1 MKVLAQR
8 ISNHPS
14 YAKALEWGKL
24 ITITGGAQLLVQITG
39 FASGIAIIRLLP
51 IQEYA
56 FYTLANT
63 MLGAMVMLSDSG
75 VGSGVMAESGKVW
88 QDKQKLGVVLATG
101 LHLRKRFA
109 IVSLLFTLPV
119 LVYLLYSHGAS
130 WFAILLIIAAIVPA
144 ALAALS
150 DSLLEIA
157 PKLHQDIKPL
167 QRNSAEVSLIRLA
180 LSGLLVFLA
189 PFTFAALLA
198 NGLPRIYGNYKLR
211 KVGERFA
218 EGDQTPD
225 PAIQEAIIKGVKRT
239 LPIVIYSCL
248 SGQLTI
254 WLISFFGK
262 TDGISQIGALSKI
275 GALFNLVSVLLSTL
289 VVPRFSRMGAYKQG
303 LMKSFLLI
311 QAATLALSLFLVF
324 SIWLFSNQILWVLG
338 TNYEHL
344 NYQLLL
350 VAISN
355 SIGLMVGVCSQLV
368 LSRGWF
374 LNPYILVV
382 INFTSTVLSLTFFK
396 MTSLI
401 AILYFDIT
409 VLIIAYL
416 LAFVFGLIS
425 IRKLPSIHQNAV

>member
-8 ISNHPS
+8 ISSNPN

-24 ITITGGAQLLVQITG
+24 ITITGGAQVLVQLTG
-39 FASGIAIIRLLP
+39 FVSGIIIIRLLS

-63 MLGAMVMLSDSG
+63 MLGAMIMLSDSG

-88 QDKQKLGVVLATG
+88 QDKDKLGTVLVTG
-101 LHLRKRFA
+101 LQLRKRFGIISL
-109 IVSLLFTLPV
+109 IVTLPV
-119 LVYLLYSHGAS
+119 LIYLLYSHGAT
-130 WFAILLIIAAIVPA
+130 WLTILLIIVAIVPA

-167 QRNSAEVSLIRLA
+167 QRNSAEVSIMRLA
-180 LSGLLVFLA
+180 LSALLVFIA

-211 KVGERFA
+211 KVGERFV
-218 EGDQTPD
+218 ESNKSPD
-225 PAIQEAIIKGVKRT
+225 PAIQEAIIRGVKRT

-275 GALFNLVSVLLSTL
+275 GALFNLVIVLLSTL
-289 VVPRFSRMGAYKQG
+289 VVPRFSRMAASRQG
-303 LMKSFLLI
+303 LMKAFLLI
-311 QAATLALSLFLVF
+311 QAGAFAVTLVLV
-324 SIWLFSNQILWVLG
+324 SSVWLFSSQILWVLG
-338 TNYEHL
+338 KNYEHL

-350 VAISN
+350 VGISN
-355 SIGLMVGVCSQLV
+355 SIGLLVSVCSQLV

-396 MTSLI
+396 MTSLV

-409 VLIIAYL
+409 VLTIAYF
-416 LAFVFGLIS
+416 LAFIFGIIS
-425 IRKLPSIHQNAV
+425 IRKLPAILER

>member
-8 ISNHPS
+8 ISNNPN
-14 YAKALEWGKL
+14 YTKVLEWGKL
-24 ITITGGAQLLVQITG
+24 ITITGGAQVLVQLTG
-39 FASGIAIIRLLP
+39 FLSGIAIIRLLP

-119 LVYLLYSHGAS
+119 LVYLLSSHGAS
-130 WFAILLIIAAIVPA
+130 WLTIGLIIAAIIPA

-198 NGLPRIYGNYKLR
+198 NGLPRIYGNYRLR

-218 EGDQTPD
+218 EGNMSPD
-225 PAIQEAIIKGVKRT
+225 PAIQASIIRGVKRT

-275 GALFNLVSVLLSTL
+275 GALFNLISVLLSTL
-289 VVPRFSRMGAYKQG
+289 VVPRFSRMPAFRQG
-303 LMKSFLLI
+303 LLKSFLLI
-311 QAATLALSLFLVF
+311 QAGTFVITIFLVF
-324 SIWLFSNQILWVLG
+324 GIWLFSNQILWVLG
-338 TNYEHL
+338 KNYAHL

-382 INFTSTVLSLTFFK
+382 INFLSTVLSLTFFK
-396 MTSLI
+396 MTSLV

-416 LAFVFGLIS
+416 LASVFGIIS
-425 IRKLPSIHQNAV
+425 IRKLPLAH

>member
-8 ISNHPS
+8 ISNNPN

-24 ITITGGAQLLVQITG
+24 ITITGGAQILVQLTG
-39 FASGIAIIRLLP
+39 FVSGIAIIRLLP

-88 QDKQKLGVVLATG
+88 QDKQKLGAVLATG
-101 LHLRKRFA
+101 LVLRKRFA
-109 IVSLLFTLPV
+109 IISLLFTLPV

-130 WFAILLIIAAIVPA
+130 WLTILLIIAAIIPA

-180 LSGLLVFLA
+180 LSGLLVFFA

-218 EGDQTPD
+218 AGNESPD
-225 PAIQEAIIKGVKRT
+225 PLIQEAIIRGVKRT

-289 VVPRFSRMGAYKQG
+289 VVPRFSRMPALRQG
-303 LMKSFLLI
+303 LLKSFLLI
-311 QAATLALSLFLVF
+311 QVGTFAITLFLLLGT
-324 SIWLFSNQILWVLG
+324 WLFSNQILWVLG
-338 TNYEHL
+338 KNYEHL

-350 VAISN
+350 VGVSN
-355 SIGLMVGVCSQLV
+355 CIGLMVSVCSQLV

-374 LNPYILVV
+374 LNPYILVFV
-382 INFTSTVLSLTFFK
+382 NFTSTVLSLTFFK

-409 VLIIAYL
+409 VLIIAYF
-416 LAFVFGLIS
+416 LAFIFGLIS
-425 IRKLPSIHQNAV
+425 IRKLPAA

>member
-8 ISNHPS
+8 ISNNPN

-24 ITITGGAQLLVQITG
+24 ITITGGAQILVQLTG
-39 FASGIAIIRLLP
+39 FVSGIIIIRLLS

-88 QDKQKLGVVLATG
+88 QDKKKLGAVLVTG

-109 IVSLLFTLPV
+109 ILSLIFTLPV
-119 LVYLLYSHGAS
+119 LIYLLSSHGAS
-130 WFAILLIIAAIVPA
+130 WLTILLIIIAIIPA
-144 ALAALS
+144 ALAALA

-167 QRNSAEVSLIRLA
+167 QRNSAEVSIIRLV
-180 LSGLLVFLA
+180 LSGLMVFFV

-211 KVGERFA
+211 KIGERFA
-218 EGDQTPD
+218 DGNEAPD
-225 PAIQEAIIKGVKRT
+225 SAIQESIIRGVKRT

-254 WLISFFGK
+254 WLVSFFGK

-289 VVPRFSRMGAYKQG
+289 VVPRFSRMPASRQG
-303 LMKSFLLI
+303 LLKSFLLI
-311 QAATLALSLFLVF
+311 QAGTFAITLILLF

-338 TNYEHL
+338 KNYEHL

-350 VAISN
+350 VGISN
-355 SIGLMVGVCSQLV
+355 SIALIVSVCSHLV

-374 LNPYILVV
+374 LNPYILVFV
-382 INFTSTVLSLTFFK
+382 NFTSTVLSLTFFK
-396 MTSLI
+396 MTSLV

-409 VLIIAYL
+409 VLTIAYF
-416 LAFVFGLIS
+416 LAFIFGIIS
-425 IRKLPSIHQNAV
+425 IRKIPLAT

>member
-1 MKVLAQR
+1 MKVLTQR
-8 ISNHPS
+8 ISNNPN

-24 ITITGGAQLLVQITG
+24 ITITGGAQILVQLTG
-39 FASGIAIIRLLP
+39 FVSGIIIIRLLS

-63 MLGAMVMLSDSG
+63 MLGAMIMLSDSG

-88 QDKQKLGVVLATG
+88 QDRQKLGMVLTTG

-109 IVSLLFTLPV
+109 IISLLFTLPV
-119 LVYLLYSHGAS
+119 LIYLLASHGAS
-130 WFAILLIIAAIVPA
+130 WLTIILIIAAIVPA

-167 QRNSAEVSLIRLA
+167 QKNSAEVSIMRLV
-180 LSGLLVFLA
+180 LSGVLVFLA

-198 NGLPRIYGNYKLR
+198 NGLPRIYGNYRLR

-218 EGDQTPD
+218 DGNESPD
-225 PAIQEAIIKGVKRT
+225 PIIQQSIIKGVKRT

-275 GALFNLVSVLLSTL
+275 GALFNLVIVLLSTL
-289 VVPRFSRMGAYKQG
+289 VVPRFSRMPASRQG
-303 LMKSFLLI
+303 LLKSYLLI
-311 QAATLALSLFLVF
+311 QAGTFAITLILVF

-338 TNYEHL
+338 KNYEHL

-396 MTSLI
+396 MTSLV

-409 VLIIAYL
+409 VLIIAYF
-416 LAFVFGLIS
+416 LAFIFGIIS
-425 IRKLPSIHQNAV
+425 IRKLPAAY